1 MQLQL
6 PRADS
11 VLSIGSSQPAE
22 TPRSGFSSFG
32 TRVPSISSR
41 DAALYSLAQGL
52 VPVINDPSVQSHLN
66 PAWCWP
72 FGGNSD
78 SFTTPPPLSHSIVY
92 EVTLQ
97 DFRRY
102 MRVMADKY
110 NRFEANLAN
119 IAQEQHTLSTPDSET
134 GINFVLWLPDARLY
148 PGKHPTS
155 GPTVPPVSAGKLF
168 LANNCISKLH
178 AAVVQYKS
186 ASACQ
191 LGMLC

>member
-1 MQLQL
+1 MLK
-6 PRADS
+6 RADS
-11 VLSIGSSQPAE
+11 ALSVGSSHPSE

-52 VPVINDPSVQSHLN
+52 VPVINDPSVQSHLS

-78 SFTTPPPLSHSIVY
+78 SFTTPPPPSHGLVY

-110 NRFEANLAN
+110 NKFEANLMSLAED
-119 IAQEQHTLSTPDSET
+119 EQKHTAAD
-134 GINFVLWLPDARLY
+134 
-148 PGKHPTS
+148 PTQ
-155 GPTVPPVSAGKLF
+155 GTAL
-168 LANNCISKLH
+168 
-178 AAVVQYKS
+178 
-186 ASACQ
+186 
-191 LGMLC
+191 

>member
-1 MQLQL
+1 MSAQRLNLDRDAVERAMQLKL
-6 PRADS
+6 NRADS
-11 VLSIGSSQPAE
+11 ALSVGSSHPSE

-52 VPVINDPSVQSHLN
+52 VPVINDPSVQSQLN

-78 SFTTPPPLSHSIVY
+78 SFTTPPPLSHGVVY

-102 MRVMADKY
+102 MRVMVDKY

-119 IAQEQHTLSTPDSET
+119 IAQDQQKYTVSDPATGSTAVCMLS
-134 GINFVLWLPDARLY
+134 IF
-148 PGKHPTS
+148 
-155 GPTVPPVSAGKLF
+155 AG
-168 LANNCISKLH
+168 
-178 AAVVQYKS
+178 
-186 ASACQ
+186 
-191 LGMLC
+191 

>member
-1 MQLQL
+1 MLPCCTRCSARPLDAVTGIMQLQL
-6 PRADS
+6 PRTDS
-11 VLSIGSSQPAE
+11 ALSFGSSQPAE

-52 VPVINDPSVQSHLN
+52 VPIINDPAVQSHLN

-78 SFTTPPPLSHSIVY
+78 SFTTPPPVSHSLVY

-119 IAQEQHTLSTPDSET
+119 TAQEQQRFTAADPAT
-134 GINFVLWLPDARLY
+134 G
-148 PGKHPTS
+148 G
-155 GPTVPPVSAGKLF
+155 
-168 LANNCISKLH
+168 
-178 AAVVQYKS
+178 
-186 ASACQ
+186 
-191 LGMLC
+191 

>member
-11 VLSIGSSQPAE
+11 ILSVGSSQPSE

-102 MRVMADKY
+102 MRVMTDKY
-110 NRFEANLAN
+110 NRFEANLADM
-119 IAQEQHTLSTPDSET
+119 AQEQHTLSTPDSET
-134 GINFVLWLPDARLY
+134 GIMSFCGCLIPPCILASILPQD
-148 PGKHPTS
+148 PH
-155 GPTVPPVSAGKLF
+155 
-168 LANNCISKLH
+168 CIQSL
-178 AAVVQYKS
+178 QGS
-186 ASACQ
+186 CSLQ
-191 LGMLC
+191 

>member
-11 VLSIGSSQPAE
+11 ILSVGSSQPSE
-22 TPRSGFSSFG
+22 TPRSGFSSAG

-72 FGGNSD
+72 FGGSSD
-78 SFTTPPPLSHSIVY
+78 SFTTPPPLSLGIVY

-102 MRVMADKY
+102 MRVIAEKY

-119 IAQEQHTLSTPDSET
+119 IAQEQNPLRNPDSET
-134 GINFVLWLPDARLY
+134 GNTDILLLFQATLYTSTSPQHAHCVQRLLGSC
-148 PGKHPTS
+148 PSQP
-155 GPTVPPVSAGKLF
+155 
-168 LANNCISKLH
+168 H
-178 AAVVQYKS
+178 A
-186 ASACQ
+186 
-191 LGMLC
+191 